1 MAGGRL
7 CKIAHQYIFA
17 CLRFSTKFCQFTFF
31 NSAMAWTR
39 DTQQLLPHRCVW
51 NWLLRCCRLKIPF
64 MHIHLLGWPT
74 QGWFMPATY
83 LKFETLNCFT
93 TLLLQLQMDCAKFD
107 ITIEEESW
115 IGENHNFHS
124 HPNLLQLVLT
134 MLRLLLLHFSLGICN
149 TGWGQR

>member
-7 CKIAHQYIFA
+7 CKIVHQYIFA
-17 CLRFSTKFCQFTFF
+17 C
-31 NSAMAWTR
+31 
-39 DTQQLLPHRCVW
+39 QQSFASLHSSILLWHELGIPSNYYPTGVF
-51 NWLLRCCRLKIPF
+51 LLRCCHLKIPF
-64 MHIHLLGWPT
+64 MPIHLSWPT

-115 IGENHNFHS
+115 IGENYNFTKF
-124 HPNLLQLVLT
+124 P
-134 MLRLLLLHFSLGICN
+134 FSP
-149 TGWGQR
+149 